1 MAEKLTPKIDRMID
15 TLQSLIS
22 QLQEI
27 RGIIIG
33 FGMASETI
41 QAGVKAAETTRVAA
55 PPPKVEETAPPPPRV
70 VEVPEPPAEWKAKLK
85 YDEISEIFDKNID
98 VIMGSRT
105 YSEVH
110 KSLETLRDDIEESGI
125 MKTFHPAMYE
135 INSALRK
142 YKAMG
147 AGQVSQDEK
156 ENIANEI
163 REWKV
168 RFLK

>member
-1 MAEKLTPKIDRMID
+1 MAEKLSPKIDRIID

-27 RGIIIG
+27 KGIIIG

-41 QAGVKAAETTRVAA
+41 QAGVKTAGTTRTA
-55 PPPKVEETAPPPPRV
+55 PPPPRVEETAPPPKV

-85 YDEISEIFDKNID
+85 YEEISEIFDKNID
-98 VIMGSRT
+98 AIMDARN
-105 YSEVH
+105 YLEVN

-135 INSALRK
+135 INSAIRK

-147 AGQVSQDEK
+147 SDQVPQDEK
-156 ENIANEI
+156 EKIANEI